1 MTLKEKIVDAAYEL
15 FGEKGY
21 EKTSVAEIIDRAGAS
36 KGGFYHH
43 FKSKEGI
50 LETISFN
57 YVDQIRKHYD
67 ELLKDDKL
75 SVVEK
80 FMESFYRLNSLK
92 VGAVKDWDKIKNLYT
107 FKDNHIVLMRMGNRF
122 ERETSRYYHRLIE
135 QGVEEGIFQVVY
147 PAELAALWGREVIL
161 FQQMARKALMDPAKG
176 EAVFFRTL
184 QFNEHLINQQL
195 GFGSKVIELEPMGR
209 AYLAA
214 MKREMKGGSL

>member
-43 FKSKEGI
+43 FKSKEEI

-80 FMESFYRLNSLK
+80 FMESFSNRMAMFKASFLSFILLSSLSIPSFF
-92 VGAVKDWDKIKNLYT
+92 VNT
-107 FKDNHIVLMRMGNRF
+107 FIDASI
-122 ERETSRYYHRLIE
+122 LI
-135 QGVEEGIFQVVY
+135 
-147 PAELAALWGREVIL
+147 
-161 FQQMARKALMDPAKG
+161 
-176 EAVFFRTL
+176 
-184 QFNEHLINQQL
+184 
-195 GFGSKVIELEPMGR
+195 
-209 AYLAA
+209 
-214 MKREMKGGSL
+214 